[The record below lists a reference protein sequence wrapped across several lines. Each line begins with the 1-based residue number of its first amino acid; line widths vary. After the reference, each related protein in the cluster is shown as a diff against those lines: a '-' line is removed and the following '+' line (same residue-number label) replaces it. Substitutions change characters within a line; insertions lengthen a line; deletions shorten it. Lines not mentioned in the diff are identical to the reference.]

1 MTGVLVVG
9 EQTEGKLER
18 ISGEMLSAACNLG
31 DDISL
36 VFIGEVSDDL
46 VQEAIVEAAKR
57 NDGNTPDLPLVYATI
72 RRRAIDLARSMDRRS
87 AREKD
92 VLAEKDPCWFDNT
105 IEQKETALL
114 VDQAMKKMPEKYR
127 EVVVLKIWSELTF
140 AQIADTLEIPLNTAA
155 SRYRYGLEI
164 LKRDANL
171 KQP

>member
-1 MTGVLVVG
+1 M
-9 EQTEGKLER
+9 
-18 ISGEMLSAACNLG
+18 S
-31 DDISL
+31 DDSPNWTDWLIAHGPSL
-36 VFIGEVSDDL
+36 LLFARTKTRREIDAEDL

-57 NDGNTPDLPLVYATI
+57 NDGNIPDLPLVYATI

-92 VLAEKDPCWFDNT
+92 VWAEEDPCWFDNT
-105 IEQKETALL
+105 IEQKESALL

-140 AQIADTLEIPLNTAA
+140 AQIADTLGIPLNTAA

-164 LKRDANL
+164 LKRDTNL
-171 KQP
+171 KQS

>member
-1 MTGVLVVG
+1 M
-9 EQTEGKLER
+9 
-18 ISGEMLSAACNLG
+18 S
-31 DDISL
+31 DDSPNWTDWLIAHGPSL
-36 VFIGEVSDDL
+36 LLFARTKTRCEIDAEDL

-92 VLAEKDPCWFDNT
+92 VWAEEDPCWFDNT
-105 IEQKETALL
+105 IEQKEAALL

-140 AQIADTLEIPLNTAA
+140 AQIADTLGIPLNTAA

-164 LKRDANL
+164 LKRDTNL
-171 KQP
+171 KQS

>member
-1 MTGVLVVG
+1 M
-9 EQTEGKLER
+9 
-18 ISGEMLSAACNLG
+18 S
-31 DDISL
+31 DDSPNWTDWLIAHGPSL
-36 VFIGEVSDDL
+36 LLFARTKTRREIDAEDL

-92 VLAEKDPCWFDNT
+92 VWAEEDPCWFDNT
-105 IEQKETALL
+105 IEQKEAALL
-114 VDQAMKKMPEKYR
+114 VDQAMEKMPEKYR

-140 AQIADTLEIPLNTAA
+140 AQIADTLGVPLNTAA

-164 LKRDANL
+164 LKRDTNL
-171 KQP
+171 KQS